1 MAERQ
6 LAVLGVACRFAPAP
20 CRFAPAST
28 PGDNAAWTRRLNG
41 SPPYRRRLNG
51 PLPYRRRLNDAL
63 LTICLLLATFPATA
77 LAHQMNI
84 YATVEGKTI
93 RGEVYFRGR
102 VPAQNV
108 TVRATDAG
116 GTEIGQTTT
125 DERGNFALPAAG
137 RGDYRLV
144 AHSADGHSTEPFTLP
159 AALFVD
165 DAADPADSRQVEALR
180 AEIDLLREQVI
191 AYQQRTRVRDVLGGI
206 GWIVGLTGIAYYYL
220 GVRRKLRHG

>member
-1 MAERQ
+1 V
-6 LAVLGVACRFAPAP
+6 LAV
-20 CRFAPAST
+20 
-28 PGDNAAWTRRLNG
+28 
-41 SPPYRRRLNG
+41 
-51 PLPYRRRLNDAL
+51 
-63 LTICLLLATFPATA
+63 FPATA

-108 TVRATDAG
+108 TVRATDAAG
-116 GTEIGQTTT
+116 SDIGQTTT
-125 DERGNFALPAAG
+125 DEQGKFALPAAG
-137 RGDYRLV
+137 RRDHRLV
-144 AHSADGHSTEPFTLP
+144 AEGADGHSTEPFTLP

-165 DAADPADSRQVEALR
+165 DAADLADSRQVEALR

-191 AYQQRTRVRDVLGGI
+191 ACQQRTRVRDVLGGL